1 MRCAAYDALFS
12 RPQSESRK
20 WTLVSD
26 LREVDV
32 GGVRRAAV
40 ALAPVVRCPEGLF
53 ALRDPSGFVSVR
65 SKECVSST
73 TRAMPVRAWILG
85 DEVALEVP
93 CGPYDTAER
102 ATFLAFVD
110 GNLKFVGCE
119 FHIEA
124 LRNARAVLAAN
135 KIVRGL

>member
-1 MRCAAYDALFS
+1 MRCAPYDALFS
-12 RPQSESRK
+12 RPQSESGK
-20 WTLVSD
+20 WTLVRD

-40 ALAPVVRCPEGLF
+40 TLAPVVRCPEGLF
-53 ALRDPSGFVSVR
+53 ALRDTSGFLSVR
-65 SKECVSST
+65 DKECVSST

-85 DEVALEVP
+85 DEVVLEVP
-93 CGPYDTAER
+93 CGPYDTAES

>member
-1 MRCAAYDALFS
+1 VR
-12 RPQSESRK
+12 
-20 WTLVSD
+20 D

-40 ALAPVVRCPEGLF
+40 TLAPVVRCPEGLF
-53 ALRDPSGFVSVR
+53 ALRDASGFISVR
-65 SKECVSST
+65 GKECVSST

-85 DEVALEVP
+85 DEVVLEVP
-93 CGPYDTAER
+93 CGPYDTAES

-110 GNLKFVGCE
+110 GKLKFVGCE

-124 LRNARAVLAAN
+124 LRKASAVLAAN